1 MPLSIETGFN
11 LQISIGAIVIGC
23 AQTVK
28 FGSSREVKDA
38 TCTASGGVKES
49 VPGQKSYTMSCDAL
63 MRVATGTDIPL
74 NVTVK
79 TLEAAFEAGTFL
91 AFSFGTSTVGASKKS
106 GTCYVQSLEQTG
118 GANDDAKFSV
128 TFEVTGPVT
137 YTTNA

>member
-1 MPLSIETGFN
+1 MSLKIENGFN

-28 FGSSREVKDA
+28 FGMAREVKDA

-49 VPGQKSYTMSCDAL
+49 VPGQKSYTMSCEAL

-79 TLEAAFEAGTFL
+79 TLEEACDAGTL
-91 AFSFGTSTVGASKKS
+91 LTFSFGTSTTGATKKT

-118 GANDDAKFSV
+118 GAKDDAKFSA
-128 TFEVTGPVT
+128 TFEITGVVAF
-137 YTTNA
+137 TTNV

>member
-1 MPLSIETGFN
+1 MALKIETGFN
-11 LQISIGAIVIGC
+11 LQIAIGAVVIGC

-38 TCTASGGVKES
+38 TCAASAGVKES
-49 VPGQKSYTMSCDAL
+49 VPGQKSYTMSADAL

-79 TLEAAFEAGTFL
+79 TLEEAFEAGTLLTFT
-91 AFSFGTSTVGASKKS
+91 FGTSTLGATKKT

-118 GANDDAKFSV
+118 GSNDDAKFSV
-128 TFEVTGPVT
+128 TFEVTGVVT
-137 YTTNA
+137 YATNA